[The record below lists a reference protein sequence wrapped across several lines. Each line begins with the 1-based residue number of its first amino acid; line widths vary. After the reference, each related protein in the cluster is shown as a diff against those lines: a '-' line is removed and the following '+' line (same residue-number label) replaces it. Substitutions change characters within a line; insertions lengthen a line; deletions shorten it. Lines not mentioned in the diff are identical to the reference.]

1 MGSAPKPPTPPVTP
15 PPPAPM
21 APPPRQPIRQA
32 SKPSKTLSPARI
44 TSMASALPKRENT
57 RRQVGKTGLGYGT
70 KL

>member
-1 MGSAPKPPTPPVTP
+1 
-15 PPPAPM
+15 M